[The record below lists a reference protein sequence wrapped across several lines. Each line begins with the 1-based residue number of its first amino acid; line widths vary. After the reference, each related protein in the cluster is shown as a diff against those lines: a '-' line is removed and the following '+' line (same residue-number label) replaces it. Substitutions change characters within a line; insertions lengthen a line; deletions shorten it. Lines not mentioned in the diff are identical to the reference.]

1 MFICSAW
8 CVCVCVCVCVLIK
21 VHSGYR
27 NHTSYFNREN
37 AMEGITSKILENQ
50 KAKRVRY
57 HGNGTHRTQLLTLGL
72 TEELR
77 KKVGMI

>member
-1 MFICSAW
+1 
-8 CVCVCVCVCVLIK
+8 
-21 VHSGYR
+21 
-27 NHTSYFNREN
+27 
-37 AMEGITSKILENQ
+37 MESITSKILENQ